1 MSDANSSGII
11 FDDEKLNTFFNS
23 MKRADRYKMVMNAY
37 EIATHPLIDESK
49 GALIRSLKRRSKTQN
64 LYNSLGL
71 VKGKK
76 NGNSNFV
83 EAKVGARKFSPY
95 KGFHGHLVNSGT
107 GPRQTKKGYT
117 RGQIPATNFFTDS
130 VESTQLKVNDELRT
144 AIMSELEK
152 EIQNAL

>member
-76 NGNSNFV
+76 TAIQILLRQRSVRENFHPTKAFTAIWLIPV
-83 EAKVGARKFSPY
+83 PVRAKQKKDTTVAECPPLTFSP
-95 KGFHGHLVNSGT
+95 
-107 GPRQTKKGYT
+107 
-117 RGQIPATNFFTDS
+117 
-130 VESTQLKVNDELRT
+130 
-144 AIMSELEK
+144 
-152 EIQNAL
+152 IQ